1 MKQSRNIL
9 LAASAAFLL
18 SGSAMAQT
26 VTNHAFALGK
36 GPSIN
41 GFTSLLCTSA
51 QLAVGQAAA
60 DPICQTITGDVTL
73 SAGGVTA
80 IGATKVTSAML
91 NADVFSTAHSWG
103 GQQTFVAPILG
114 TPASGTLT
122 NATGLP
128 IATGVSGLGTGCA
141 TFLGTPSSANLR
153 GCLTDEVGTGAAYF
167 VGGALGTPASG
178 TLTNATGL
186 PLAGLT
192 TQAANTIVANATAS
206 AASPTA
212 VDISTLTSK
221 ASPAG
226 TDLILLS
233 DQAASGALKR
243 ASVSSIASAGS
254 VASIAGNTGAFTLST
269 GITNSAN
276 DIRLALNNATFSA
289 TPASPTGT
297 TGTAMMG
304 LGTSC
309 KLTPTYSGR
318 VLVNFYMTASHSVA
332 NGSVQVQMYYGTGT
346 APANGAAATG
356 TAYGSLPGFQTYAPA
371 AFGELSM
378 SAIIT
383 GLTPATAYWFDV
395 KVQTGGGTGSLTQ
408 VTCNGMEF

>member
-1 MKQSRNIL
+1 MRFLKVLGVALVLWSPA
-9 LAASAAFLL
+9 LAQT
-18 SGSAMAQT
+18 GT
-26 VTNHAFALGK
+26 VTNHAFSIGK
-36 GPSIN
+36 GP
-41 GFTSLLCTSA
+41 GVTGYTSLLCTSA

-60 DPICQTITGDVTL
+60 DPICQTITGDVTI

-91 NADVFSTAHSWG
+91 NADVFSTAHSWA
-103 GQQTFVAPILG
+103 GQQTFTAPVLG

-128 IATGVSGLGTGCA
+128 ISTGVSGLGTGCA

-186 PLAGLT
+186 PVGGIASM
-192 TQAANTIVANATAS
+192 AANTIVANATAS
-206 AASPTA
+206 PASPTA
-212 VDISTLTSK
+212 VDISTLTTK
-221 ASPAG
+221 ASPAAS
-226 TDLILLS
+226 DYIILS
-233 DQAASGALKR
+233 DQAATGALKK
-243 ASVSSIASAGS
+243 ATVSSIASAGS
-254 VASIAGNTGAFTLST
+254 VSSIAGNTGAFTLST
-269 GITNSAN
+269 GITNSVN
-276 DIRLALNNATFSA
+276 DIRLSLTNATFSA
-289 TPASPTGT
+289 TPANPTGT

-318 VLVNFYMTASHSVA
+318 VLVNFYQTASHSAA
-332 NGSVQVQMYYGTGT
+332 NGSVQVQLYYGTGT
-346 APANGAAATG
+346 APANAAVATG
-356 TAYGSLPGFQTYAPA
+356 TAYGSLPGFQAYTAG
-371 AFGELSM
+371 AFSELILTG
-378 SAIIT
+378 IIT
-383 GLTPATAYWFDV
+383 GLTPGTAYWFDE